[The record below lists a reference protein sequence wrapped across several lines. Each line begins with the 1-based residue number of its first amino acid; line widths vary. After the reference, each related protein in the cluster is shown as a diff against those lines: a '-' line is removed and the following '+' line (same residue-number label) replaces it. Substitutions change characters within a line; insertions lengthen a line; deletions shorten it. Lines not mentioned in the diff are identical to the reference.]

1 MPVKLTD
8 LRDDIDRVV
17 LRLRRERA
25 DGEVPI
31 SDAIRAV
38 RQELAD
44 ILTPLNDQLVD
55 LTLRKLIHDV
65 GGRKRRG
72 AVLTSDVG
80 LFGRYIGIP
89 AMITIKRG
97 VKRDTTKLTFG
108 EADDW
113 LRSRERSDADPRE
126 RNNKF
131 RRLVEDLRP
140 FRRAETDTLEDAA
153 HRKHETEASNG

>member
-1 MPVKLTD
+1 MSAKLTD
-8 LRDDIDRVV
+8 LRDDIDRIVS
-17 LRLRRERA
+17 RLRRERA

-31 SDAIRAV
+31 SAAIGTV
-38 RQELAD
+38 RTELAD
-44 ILTPLNDQLVD
+44 SIAPLNDQLVD

-65 GGRKRRG
+65 GGRKRPG
-72 AVLTSDVG
+72 AAPAPGVG
-80 LFGRYIGIP
+80 LFGRYTGIP

-113 LRSRERSDADPRE
+113 LHSRDRSDADPKDRDG
-126 RNNKF
+126 KF
-131 RRLVEDLRP
+131 RRLVEELRP

-153 HRKHETEASNG
+153 RRRHEAEGSNG